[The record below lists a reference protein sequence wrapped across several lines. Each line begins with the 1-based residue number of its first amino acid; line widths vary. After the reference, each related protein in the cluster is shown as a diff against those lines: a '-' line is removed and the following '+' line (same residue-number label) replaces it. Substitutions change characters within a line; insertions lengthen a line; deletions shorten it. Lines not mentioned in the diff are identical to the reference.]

1 MRAAEGQRRLAHC
14 TRPPPRGRGQQ
25 IAGRGLESQL
35 MPSDQILMAI
45 RACRVSHQHLPAG
58 HNARRLRGPTSWNA
72 PTQSP
77 RATKPRLWHPRQ
89 APAEEPPAVTRGD
102 AVDSGRTTGHPVRHQ
117 PGSLRSMVPLEA
129 MRTTGRKPC
138 RTQEPPISEIS
149 AASTNNVINH
159 DPDAPGPARDTPPP
173 HESRWCGARCPGSP
187 TRVQGRPA
195 SRSTQF
201 GPFSTLRTNGAC
213 SNPRSPRSSCAGR
226 HL

>member
-1 MRAAEGQRRLAHC
+1 MRADSA
-14 TRPPPRGRGQQ
+14 
-25 IAGRGLESQL
+25 
-35 MPSDQILMAI
+35 
-45 RACRVSHQHLPAG
+45 
-58 HNARRLRGPTSWNA
+58 GPTSWKA
-72 PTQSP
+72 PTESP
-77 RATKPRLWHPRQ
+77 MATKHRLWHPRL

-129 MRTTGRKPC
+129 MRTTGHKPC

-159 DPDAPGPARDTPPP
+159 DPDAPGPGRDTPPP

-213 SNPRSPRSSCAGR
+213 SNPRSPRQHTEHAIALHVWDPLSCTSRLTLLLANSAMSLR
-226 HL
+226 

>member
-1 MRAAEGQRRLAHC
+1 MRAADGQRRLAHC

-45 RACRVSHQHLPAG
+45 RACRVSNQHLPAG
-58 HNARRLRGPTSWNA
+58 HNARRLRGSHIMECTYRIADGNKTPV
-72 PTQSP
+72 
-77 RATKPRLWHPRQ
+77 WHPRL

-129 MRTTGRKPC
+129 MRTTGHKPC

-149 AASTNNVINH
+149 AASRNNVINH
-159 DPDAPGPARDTPPP
+159 DPDAPGPGRDTPPP
-173 HESRWCGARCPGSP
+173 HEWWCGARCPGSP
-187 TRVQGRPA
+187 TRSA
-195 SRSTQF
+195 
-201 GPFSTLRTNGAC
+201 GAARLHGQLK
-213 SNPRSPRSSCAGR
+213 PG
-226 HL
+226 H